1 MTPRHYCCK
10 LPNRVLLRGVHM
22 SDIKGKTILITGASA
37 GIGLATARL
46 LAGRG
51 ARLILL
57 ARRADR
63 LNKLSSELAKSHDCE
78 SLVLVVDLRDTTN
91 LRTSLDQL
99 PEAWNKVDILVNNAG
114 LARGTEPLQSG
125 DPDEWDEVIDV
136 NIRGLLAVTRALL
149 PGMVARN
156 SGHIVNLGSIAGY
169 ETYPG
174 GAVYCAT
181 KYAVRSLSRGMK
193 MDLQGTPIR
202 VTAIDPGLVE
212 TEFSQVR
219 FRGDHNRARKPYEGI
234 QALAPEDIAEAVLW
248 ALERPAHVN
257 IMNMTIFPTA
267 QASSLLVHRN

>member
-1 MTPRHYCCK
+1 
-10 LPNRVLLRGVHM
+10 M
-22 SDIKGKTILITGASA
+22 SAIKGKTILITGASA

-46 LAGRG
+46 TASRG

-57 ARRADR
+57 ARRVDL
-63 LNKLSSELAKSHDCE
+63 LNQLSNELAKSHDCE
-78 SLVLVVDLRDTTN
+78 SLVLAADLRDTTGI
-91 LRTSLDQL
+91 RASLDQL
-99 PEAWNKVDILVNNAG
+99 PEAWNQVDILVNNAG

-125 DPDEWDEVIDV
+125 NPDEWDEVIDV

-219 FRGDHNRARKPYEGI
+219 FRGDKGRAAVPYEGI
-234 QALAPEDIAEAVLW
+234 QALEPEDIAEAVVW

-267 QASSLLVHRN
+267 QASSLLVHRNQQAANVPERT